1 MSLRKYEKMK
11 EELTKKESIEK
22 ELESLKK
29 EVEDIIIDANYFEGF
44 DQDTTVFYISKN
56 RLMNLLGIKEG
67 VHNPKTWQKI
77 VPQFEITER
86 GE

>member
-1 MSLRKYEKMK
+1 MSLRKYERMK
-11 EELTKKESIEK
+11 EELAKKESIEE
-22 ELESLKK
+22 ELNDLKK
-29 EVEDIIIDANYFEGF
+29 EVENIIINTDYVKGF
-44 DQDTTVFYISKN
+44 DQDTTVFYISKG
-56 RLMNLLGIKEG
+56 RLMNLLGIKED

>member
-1 MSLRKYEKMK
+1 MSLRKYERMK
-11 EELTKKESIEK
+11 EELAKKESIEE
-22 ELESLKK
+22 ELNDLKK
-29 EVEDIIIDANYFEGF
+29 EVENIIIKTDYVEGF
-44 DQDTTVFYISKN
+44 DQDTTVFYISKG
-56 RLMNLLGIKEG
+56 RLMNLLGIKED